1 MTNEVKFGRREIGK
15 PIPANLIFW
24 CRVYTAVGAVLM
36 IAVKSAPFIDTG
48 SILQQSCE
56 WFFTSTIGIA
66 NVMLPMFGVQVSE
79 STVPTGD
86 VTAMETET
94 KE

>member
-1 MTNEVKFGRREIGK
+1 MANEVKFGRMQIGK
-15 PIPANLIFW
+15 PIPEYLIFW
-24 CRVYTAVGAVLM
+24 CRVYTAVAAVLI

-66 NVMLPMFGVQVSE
+66 NVMLPMFGVQTTQM
-79 STVPTGD
+79 TVPVGD
-86 VTAMETET
+86 VTSMETEH